1 MAIHRHIRR
10 LNRLLFGNAAKVF
23 TFEPNKKIMRILK
36 YITLLLMMCQVNI
49 IKAQTLTGKVVDP
62 ENNPIPYANVIL
74 NDANQKLVKASI
86 TDDEGSF
93 SLPVNQN
100 ITYQLVISSLGF
112 TTYTKE
118 VTIRDL
124 NYFIDTITL
133 QESAEALEEVKVTA
147 RKPIVTVEPDKTV
160 FNVSETITSSGNNS
174 LDLLR
179 KAPGVRVDNN
189 DNIVVEGKNG
199 VLIYI
204 DDRQSFL
211 QGDDLTAFL
220 QSLQADEIE
229 SIEIITQPSSR
240 YDAAGNAG
248 IINIR
253 LKREKGLGTVGSF
266 SNTLT
271 YGDFLRNNAQIGI
284 TTKTKKWNFTT
295 NYSNST
301 GTSTGF
307 IDLYRV
313 QGDNIFDSTSESENE
328 VTNHNIRGS
337 ADYVINSKN
346 TLGGSVSVSLRDA
359 ESTTKSRTPIIRR
372 TTREIDSILLAP
384 NSSENESLNLNTSF
398 NYRYKDTLGRSFMA
412 DLNYGRY
419 ERDRFN
425 NQPNIYTTPEGTIL
439 NENITAQNT
448 PIDIDIYVGKLDY
461 EQKLGK
467 GTLSLGSKLSFVKTD
482 NTFDFFTVTN
492 GLRILDE
499 SRSNNFVYDE
509 MVTAGYVNYNFAIN
523 KWKIQAGLRMENTHS
538 KGDLT
543 ATDQN
548 DNKIVERD
556 YTDWFPSG
564 GITYQASQN
573 HSLALIYSR
582 RIQRPNYQDL
592 NPFEYQLDELSFRR
606 GNPFLQPQYT
616 NNIKLSHTYKY
627 TLTTSLSYSYI
638 NDFFAQ
644 VTEAEGN
651 SRNFINTRNVAN
663 QEIYNLSVSY
673 PRRITEWWN
682 IYVSAYL
689 YYSDYKPTDPSFIP
703 VDQTTYGGYAQST
716 FKLGKGFTFEVS
728 GWYSSPSIW
737 GGTYNTESLGS
748 LNIGLQKKWDNWTVK
763 LTGNDILYTVPWRGT
778 TKFGD
783 LFIDGRGGSD
793 SRTVQFYV
801 SHSFGNKDVKVKK
814 RRKSAIENEENRINN

>member
-1 MAIHRHIRR
+1 MSI
-10 LNRLLFGNAAKVF
+10 LN
-23 TFEPNKKIMRILK
+23 
-36 YITLLLMMCQVNI
+36 
-49 IKAQTLTGKVVDP
+49 AQTLNGKVVDP
-62 ENNPIPYANVIL
+62 ENNPVPYTNVIL
-74 NDANQKLVKASI
+74 SDTNQKLVKAGI
-86 TDDEGSF
+86 TDQKGNF
-93 SLPVNQN
+93 YLKNIQN
-100 ITYQLVISSLGF
+100 NTYQLSISSLGF
-112 TTYTKE
+112 TTYTRE
-118 VTIRDL
+118 ISINGDNIDL
-124 NYFIDTITL
+124 GTITL
-133 QESAEALEEVKVTA
+133 KENTEALEEVKVTA
-147 RKPIVTVEPDKTV
+147 RKPIVEVEPDKTV
-160 FNVSETITSSGNNS
+160 FNVAETITSSGNNS

-189 DNIVVEGKNG
+189 DNIIVEGKNG

-248 IINIR
+248 IINLR

-284 TTKTKKWNFTT
+284 TTKAKKWNFNA
-295 NYSNST
+295 NYSNFT
-301 GTSTGF
+301 GRSTGF
-307 IDLYRV
+307 INLYRI
-313 QGDNIFDSTSESENE
+313 QGNNIFDARSASEYD
-328 VTNHNIRGS
+328 VTNHNIRTS
-337 ADYVINSKN
+337 ADYVINTKN
-346 TLGGSVSVSLRDA
+346 TLGASINVSLRNA
-359 ESTTKSRTPIIRR
+359 ESRTNSRTPIIRR
-372 TTREIDSILLAP
+372 ATQQIDSILLAP
-384 NSSENESLNLNTSF
+384 NSSENKSLNLNTNL
-398 NYRYKDTLGRSFMA
+398 NYRYKDTLGRSLMI

-419 ERDRFN
+419 VRDRFN
-425 NQPNIYTTPEGTIL
+425 NQPNIYVTADGNIL
-439 NENITAQNT
+439 NENITAQDT
-448 PIDIDIYVGKLDY
+448 PIDIDIYVGKADY

-482 NTFDFFTVTN
+482 NTFDFFTNEN
-492 GLRILDE
+492 GVSNLDE
-499 SRSNNFVYDE
+499 SRSNNFIYDE
-509 MVTAGYVNYNFAIN
+509 MVTAGYVNYNFAVK

-543 ATDQN
+543 SSNQN
-548 DNKIVERD
+548 NNKAVERD

-573 HSLALIYSR
+573 NSLALIYSR
-582 RIQRPNYQDL
+582 RIQRPNYQAL
-592 NPFEYQLDELSFRR
+592 NPFEFQLDELSFRR

-644 VTEAEGN
+644 ITEAEGE

-673 PRRITEWWN
+673 PRKINEWWN

-689 YYSDYKPTDPSFIP
+689 YYSNYKPTDPSFIP
-703 VDQTTYGGYAQST
+703 VDQTTHGGYAQST
-716 FKLGKGFTFEVS
+716 FTLGKGFTFEIS

-748 LNIGLQKKWDNWTVK
+748 LNVGLQKKWDNWTIK
-763 LTGNDILYTVPWRGT
+763 LAGNDILYTIPWRGRT
-778 TKFGD
+778 QFGD

-793 SRTVQFYV
+793 SRTVQLYIG
-801 SHSFGNKDVKVKK
+801 HSFGNKDVKTKK
-814 RRKSAIENEENRINN
+814 QRKSGLEDEQDRIDN

>member
-1 MAIHRHIRR
+1 MR
-10 LNRLLFGNAAKVF
+10 
-23 TFEPNKKIMRILK
+23 TFK
-36 YITLLLMMCQVNI
+36 YITLLLMMCQVSIMN
-49 IKAQTLTGKVVDP
+49 AQTLNGKVVDP
-62 ENNPIPYANVIL
+62 GNNPIPYANVIL
-74 NDANQKLVKASI
+74 NDTNQELVKAGI
-86 TDDEGSF
+86 TDDEGNF
-93 SLPVNQN
+93 SLAVKQDN
-100 ITYQLVISSLGF
+100 TYQLVISSLGF

-118 VTIRDL
+118 ITTRGV
-124 NYFIDTITL
+124 NYFIDTIIL

-147 RKPIVTVEPDKTV
+147 RKPIVAVEPDKTV

-189 DNIVVEGKNG
+189 DNIIVEGKNG

-253 LKREKGLGTVGSF
+253 LKSEKGLGTVGSF

-284 TTKTKKWNFTT
+284 TTKTKKWNFTA
-295 NYSNST
+295 NYSNFT
-301 GTSTGF
+301 GTSTSF

-313 QGDNIFDSTSESENE
+313 QGDNIFDATSDSENE

-337 ADYVINSKN
+337 ADYIINSKN
-346 TLGGSVSVSLRDA
+346 TLGGSVSLSLRDA
-359 ESTTKSRTPIIRR
+359 ESTTNSRTPIIQRA
-372 TTREIDSILLAP
+372 TREIDSILLAP
-384 NSSENESLNLNTSF
+384 NSNENESLNLNTNF

-425 NQPNIYTTPEGTIL
+425 NQPNIYITPDGTVL
-439 NENITAQNT
+439 NENITAQDT
-448 PIDIDIYVGKLDY
+448 PIDIDIYVGKVDY

-492 GLRILDE
+492 GVSILDE

-543 ATDQN
+543 STDQN
-548 DNKIVERD
+548 ENKVVERD

-616 NNIKLSHTYKY
+616 DNIKLSHTYKY

-651 SRNFINTRNVAN
+651 NRNFINTRNVAN

-673 PRRITEWWN
+673 PRRINDWWN

-689 YYSDYKPTDPSFIP
+689 YYSNYKATDPSFIP

-737 GGTYNTESLGS
+737 GGTYDIESLGS

-763 LTGNDILYTVPWRGT
+763 IAGNDILYTIPWKGT
-778 TKFGD
+778 TQFGD

-793 SRTVQFYV
+793 SRTVQLYV
-801 SHSFGNKDVKVKK
+801 SHSFGNKDVKAKK
-814 RRKSAIENEENRINN
+814 RRKSAIEDEQNRINN